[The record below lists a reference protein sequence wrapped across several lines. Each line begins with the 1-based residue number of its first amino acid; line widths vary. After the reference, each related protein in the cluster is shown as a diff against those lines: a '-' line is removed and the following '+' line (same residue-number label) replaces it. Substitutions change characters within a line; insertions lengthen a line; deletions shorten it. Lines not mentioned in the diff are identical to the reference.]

1 MLPGPAGAE
10 PALPSRVRLVISG
23 VLPRA
28 RAGRPACPR
37 IHDGRSHGACSPRA
51 AQKQK
56 RYFTIMSAGQFSV
69 VAPIMSEIV
78 GPGLSF
84 PAAAGLRPPLS
95 WYWSAPRSAPMTLR
109 AKTPRHDGREPEGSG
124 RGTGPPEGS
133 GTPRKGRASRETGQ
147 TTRGSGKGVGAAR
160 RSKVSAATRIG
171 DLAQGTLIARR
182 YRWFAAAPLQAGTQC
197 LPDGE
202 RPGRWHTDDMDG

>member
-56 RYFTIMSAGQFSV
+56 RYFTTMSAGQFSV

-109 AKTPRHDGREPEGSG
+109 AKTPRHDGREPEG
-124 RGTGPPEGS
+124 RGGEPGH
-133 GTPRKGRASRETGQ
+133 PRARARRE
-147 TTRGSGKGVGAAR
+147 RAEPAAR
-160 RSKVSAATRIG
+160 RGKPREGRAKVSARRG
-171 DLAQGTLIARR
+171 DQRCRR
-182 YRWFAAAPLQAGTQC
+182 PLGSGI
-197 LPDGE
+197 LLKE
-202 RPGRWHTDDMDG
+202 R